1 MARTINAAT
10 QSALTAS
17 EVMPVYLFKAEFDE
31 GTVYLWSGLGN
42 LTWDSQT
49 WTGTGT
55 FGSVSDIEETTNVQA
70 NGVKVS
76 LTGIPSEII
85 AIALNYEYR
94 NRPCHVYLGAVSLA
108 DPNTLVGDPLVEVGG
123 RMDVMS
129 IEDSASIGS
138 VIISIENRLIDLARA
153 RERRFTNEDQQVEYP
168 NDRGLEYVA
177 GLQDKSVSWGIAEP
191 PSTSRSSGGTGTIG
205 GPVAYQ
211 EYYTGG
217 S

>member
-1 MARTINAAT
+1 M
-10 QSALTAS
+10 LTPRS
-17 EVMPVYLFKAEFDE
+17 
-31 GTVYLWSGLGN
+31 
-42 LTWDSQT
+42 
-49 WTGTGT
+49 
-55 FGSVSDIEETTNVQA
+55 SD
-70 NGVKVS
+70 GVKVS

-129 IEDSASIGS
+129 IEDSASS
-138 VIISIENRLIDLARA
+138 DLARA